1 MKSNIFKQALIF
13 VFILN
18 LLAGTMTFG
27 QTNRTGKGSSGQWGT
42 PTTGCRG
49 GWSGIVT
56 YTKTLRDS
64 LTSDEPGIRKNI
76 DRIKHKTSR
85 EYDYV
90 GRTIVDG
97 TDPKNPLVTSK
108 VSFTDKDKTWGE
120 ERVFDTC
127 NSRENGHWFIIEG
140 TDDRLTQAQ
149 AEGPARSFNLNVD
162 ELTGMYSFNVQLP
175 HAAGTFNREEHVK
188 RSGHCQAKNNLPYD
202 RSTNEA
208 AKVDGESFS
217 IYGERLDPDNPDRIS
232 GSKTWGDD
240 GKGAVRSFVYTVTW
254 RFTRCPQK
262 LLITDLRFEQ
272 MKFPNW
278 DDWQEIV
285 EQKGTIDG
293 NWIRIKAKVLNLSA
307 EAKFAEVSF
316 KETYKGDRWNYMMP
330 DLPLKDSS
338 VSVRLEPG
346 EEREVEVLWDSTG
359 YAWFDD
365 GRARLVQ
372 RIKVEAWEE
381 YKLKDSMTKNLKI
394 APKPL
399 IVVHGIWSSPESFKP
414 HYQNYMT
421 TKHSY
426 DWKAFLAGDKD
437 GHGKLDVGGK
447 FMSGGAT
454 KSVYDNADELD
465 KYIKYAQT
473 ESNAWHID
481 MVGHSTG
488 GLIARLWLHKFAKED
503 LPDRVPHVLHLL
515 MLGTPNNG
523 VPCADAMKNVSSQ
536 FKDKLRAA
544 DELMPDEMRRFNSFV
559 RNTKGTKLASLV
571 GIGSM
576 VGCTDIHTGDGFVP
590 YESARYG
597 VADYAYADDVHPD
610 LVSHQNFTYFVLP
623 RIIKGPK
630 GTYPMPIKSGES
642 TRTKGIF
649 GLNQQDP
656 AISLFA
662 NASYEPASANPEA
675 ANPQSFSKELML
687 APKQS
692 IDIDLPVAAA
702 ANLGL
707 TFMANPGISVSLVND
722 KGVVVAKNLA
732 GSNDARAFYRTLYI
746 KSAVSQGTWKL
757 HIENTAD
764 LEQPFL
770 GFTWSAGSAKP
781 ASSVGD

>member
-1 MKSNIFKQALIF
+1 MNTRSFSQVLTIVLIASIF
-13 VFILN
+13 
-18 LLAGTMTFG
+18 AGIPAFG
-27 QTNRTGKGSSGQWGT
+27 QSTRTGKGTAGQWGT

-56 YTKTLRDS
+56 FTKTLKDS
-64 LTSDEPGIRKNI
+64 LESDEPGIRKAM

-85 EYDYV
+85 DYNYT
-90 GRTIVDG
+90 GRTIIDG
-97 TDPKNPLVTSK
+97 TDPKTPVVNSK
-108 VSFTDKDKTWGE
+108 VSFSDKSLSRGE

-127 NSRENGHWFIIEG
+127 NSRENGHWFVIEG
-140 TDDRLTQAQ
+140 TDNRLTK
-149 AEGPARSFNLNVD
+149 AEATGPARSFNLSVD
-162 ELTGMYSFNVQLP
+162 ELTGNYSFNLQLP
-175 HAAGTFNREEHVK
+175 HAVGTFNREEHVK
-188 RSGHCQAKNNLPYD
+188 RTGHCQAKNNEPYD

-208 AKVDGESFS
+208 TKVEGEGFS
-217 IYGERLDPDNPDRIS
+217 ISGEKIDPNRPDQIS

-254 RFTRCPQK
+254 RFTRCPEK
-262 LLITDLRFEQ
+262 LLITDLKFEH

-278 DDWQEIV
+278 DDWQEID
-285 EQKGTIDG
+285 QYKGTIDG
-293 NWIRIKAKVLNLSA
+293 NWIRIKAKVLNMSA

-316 KETYKGDRWNYMMP
+316 KETFKGDRWNYMMP
-330 DLPLKDSS
+330 DTPLKDSS

-365 GRARLVQ
+365 GRPRLVE
-372 RIKVEAWEE
+372 RIKAEAWEE

-414 HYQNYMT
+414 GYQNYMT
-421 TKHSY
+421 TTHSY
-426 DWKAFLAGDKD
+426 DWKAFLAGDKE

-465 KYIKYAQT
+465 RYIKYAQT

-536 FKDKLRAA
+536 FKDKLKAA
-544 DELMPDEMRRFNSFV
+544 DELMPEEMHRFNSFV
-559 RNTKGTKLASLV
+559 RKTKGTKLASLV
-571 GIGSM
+571 GIGSKI
-576 VGCTDIHTGDGFVP
+576 GCTNIHTGDGFVP

-610 LVSHQNFTYFVLP
+610 LVSPQNFAYFVLP
-623 RIIKGPK
+623 RVIKGPK
-630 GTYPMPIKSGES
+630 GTYPLPIKSGES

-649 GLNQQDP
+649 GLNTQDP
-656 AISLFA
+656 ATSLFA
-662 NASYEPASANPEA
+662 NASYNAVMANDEP
-675 ANPQSFSKELML
+675 ANPQSFSKELTL
-687 APKQS
+687 EPRQS
-692 IDIDLPVAAA
+692 LDIEFPIVAA

-707 TFMANPGISVSLVND
+707 TFMVHPAVSVSLVND
-722 KGVVVAKNLA
+722 KGIVVAKNLN
-732 GSNDARAFYRTLYI
+732 GSAEARAIYRTLYF
-746 KSAVSQGTWKL
+746 KNAVSQGTWKL
-757 HIENTAD
+757 RLENTTD
-764 LEQPFL
+764 FEQPFL
-770 GFTWSAGSAKP
+770 GFAWSAEPAKP
-781 ASSVGD
+781 ANPEAE